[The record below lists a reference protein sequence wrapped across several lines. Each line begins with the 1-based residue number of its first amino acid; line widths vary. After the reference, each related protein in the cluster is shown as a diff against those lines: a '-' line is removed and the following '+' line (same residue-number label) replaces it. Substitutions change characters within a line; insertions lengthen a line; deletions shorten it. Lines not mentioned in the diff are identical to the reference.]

1 MIGNQDNITFPGN
14 LPAVATLPLL
24 RAIPAATL
32 SGDTNVLVQG
42 GSASGD
48 GGGGAYIFKPSSTDA
63 DDGLRVIKPNDVTG
77 LQAGRWKFIGALSA
91 AAGPTGPA
99 NSTYAT
105 LAAMKSAPV
114 SNRTYNLA
122 ASSGSDGG
130 YINGPFTYRSGNFT
144 GRPDVVQLN
153 DVPITVGALVRPDAN
168 TSLYG
173 DGRTNILLPLDRSIP
188 RTLSYMGV
196 DPFTSVSQTGSLIS
210 AFANATGDRLK
221 LIGHPDA
228 KYAKDAPVSIGFD
241 FDGQG
246 CTFLGSGNSN
256 AVQLTG
262 AGRTYKNFITLGAA
276 SVRTSADSTD
286 GGIYCTATDF
296 VLENVVASR
305 VEEGKGHGAAAI
317 FFAGAKRGTI
327 RNSQAL
333 YSKAD
338 GHHCSDGCEDLTF
351 ENPTSIGVGDD
362 GFAVVSYD
370 YQGTINKRI
379 HTNGLRAIDVKA
391 RGLSVLGCLDS
402 FHRNSTIIRS
412 SAAAVYIVSEGA
424 DSFNTLGCRNARV
437 ENLYAEYC
445 VTGVDRPMLAQAIII
460 ISGRTGNVTLSDGS
474 VQSLGVHDPFVSG
487 RVVGAGAVASYGL
500 RSDSQYNYRPEYDLT
515 LENISGPS
523 TAAACVQLGGQDGQG
538 SIVIEGCDGYPFLF
552 MPTATGDHYYERLQ
566 AAGTRLKSQTINE
579 ALHGEGTNNFANIH
593 VDLLKFP
600 DTGLTPAGNMDL
612 NKLTWRRFL
621 VAGNVIAHP

>member
-1 MIGNQDNITFPGN
+1 MADPFDLFYLPFRPALDANGIVVAGASLTFYRS
-14 LPAVATLPLL
+14 ATSTLETIYADAELTTPLANPL
-24 RAIPAATL
+24 TA
-32 SGDTNVLVQG
+32 N
-42 GSASGD
+42 
-48 GGGGAYIFKPSSTDA
+48 
-63 DDGLRVIKPNDVTG
+63 
-77 LQAGRWKFIGALSA
+77 
-91 AAGPTGPA
+91 AAGVWPPIYIDNSKTYRVVLRDGSGSLLNEVDPYVPGSSGGPAGQTGPA
-99 NSTYAT
+99 DNTYTSHTA
-105 LAAMKSAPV
+105 LFASDPARKSA
-114 SNRTYNLA
+114 RL
-122 ASSGSDGG
+122 
-130 YINGPFTYRSGNFT
+130 
-144 GRPDVVQLN
+144 
-153 DVPITVGALVRPDAN
+153 VGDTDAN
-168 TSLYG
+168 PLP
-173 DGRTNILLPLDRSIP
+173 DGNYNYVDDTGWVAQQADGVAYNRNVNILIPLDKSIP
-188 RTLSYMGV
+188 RTLAYMGV
-196 DPFTSVSQTGSLIS
+196 DPLTTVSQSSKIIN
-210 AFANATGDRLK
+210 AFADATADRLK

-228 KYAKDAPVSIGFD
+228 KYAKDAPISIGFD

-246 CTFLGSGNSN
+246 CTFVGSGDSN

-262 AGRTYKNFITLGAA
+262 AGRTYKNFINLGAA
-276 SVRTSADSTD
+276 ALRTSADATD

-305 VEEGKGHGAAAI
+305 VEEGRGHGAAAI

-402 FHRNSTIIRS
+402 FHRNPTIIRS
-412 SAAAVYIVSEGA
+412 SAAAVYIVSEGE
-424 DSFNTLGCRNARV
+424 DSFSTLGCRNARV

-445 VTGVDRPMLAQAIII
+445 VTGVDRPMLAQAVIII
-460 ISGRTGNVTLSDGS
+460 AGRAGNVSMLDGS

-487 RVVGAGAVASYGL
+487 RVVGAGTVASYAL
-500 RSDSQYNYRPEYDLT
+500 RSDSQYNYRPEYDLI
-515 LENISGPS
+515 LENISGPF

-566 AAGTRLKSQTINE
+566 AAGTRLKTQTINE

-612 NKLTWRRFL
+612 TKLTWRRFL
-621 VAGNVIAHP
+621 VGGSVIAHP